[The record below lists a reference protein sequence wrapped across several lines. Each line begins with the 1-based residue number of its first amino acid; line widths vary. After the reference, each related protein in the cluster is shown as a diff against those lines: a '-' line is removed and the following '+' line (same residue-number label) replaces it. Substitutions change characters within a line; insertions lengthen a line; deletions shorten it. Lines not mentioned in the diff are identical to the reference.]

1 MNKKHL
7 CSQIAL
13 KTGLDQETV
22 RAVLD
27 SLESVVIE
35 VLKSGDQL
43 HWDGFLRA
51 WTVLK
56 RPTLRTGQYIYKD
69 KLGRKVRYLFPDCR
83 FCSPVVNTIK
93 EEHPRVEDKTQASEQ
108 VGICLENSA
117 KEGVAK

>member
-22 RAVLD
+22 RAVLN
-27 SLESVVIE
+27 SLESVIIE
-35 VLKSGDQL
+35 ILKSGDQL

-51 WTVLK
+51 WTVSK
-56 RPTLRTGQYIYKD
+56 RPTLRTGQHKYKD
-69 KLGRKVRYLFPDCR
+69 RPGRKVRYLFPDCR
-83 FCSPVVNTIK
+83 FCSPVVNAIK